1 MPATELISNDLFL
14 MLKSRF
20 PSIKLGN
27 DQGMSTVNPKEAV
40 YFDFDFV
47 INGEKLASISVSI
60 AEDGVMKL
68 FYSKDILQNQNNI
81 VKEKWFDF
89 LRDMRKFAKKKL
101 LSFEPSDIAKKN
113 LDKRDYEQMSAEA
126 RRTKSEEDKMNESK
140 LFGSSKSSYQTLE
153 NTRLIIRHSQKV
165 NEESVGSRTR
175 HISAI
180 FVENGNGE
188 RFQYPF
194 NHLAGARAMM
204 RHVANGGNPYD
215 SFGQYIVGLSEQVYN
230 LRKFNS
236 LMHRNAFVENTQLSN
251 IADAARQKTLGIKK
265 TLERVQSQSGYEN
278 IKENFA
284 GYERKQL
291 DDATIES
298 LKNMFTIQQFNEELV
313 ELFPYITDLLE
324 SGSGDKPEHPD
335 TDQDDKRWDD
345 AEKANGDE
353 DMEEAKP
360 FVKGDDP
367 KTSDYSDSDAAD
379 EPVDMKA
386 RRDDSYELM
395 KAIDSV
401 PLIKMEPF
409 SKDAITKAIDGQQAQ
424 IKTLRQAAAEN
435 PKDKKAQ
442 YAVEKAE
449 ARLGLLQARLAT
461 ADPKADST
469 VTKNALTIEHLATH
483 VKDDRISLLLS
494 RISDDYPSMST
505 EEKKEVNML
514 IRKMMSKVK
523 LVPMFASEG
532 TTFEELESMLDKEET
547 SIESTQTTET
557 TDLEAAYE
565 ALLDK
570 TISEKS
576 ELLSTDNDVK
586 SRAIEA
592 LNELMAQHFPVGTN
606 GMNAIESLR
615 GIIDDATL
623 FQEFKAMSKED
634 SDICVRP
641 AIMQWIESNA
651 PDLVG
656 QIDTGDMKPVKA
668 PKENDE
674 SEVDNEPKEDSALNE
689 VEEFVKSLYDRHTG
703 RFPRGET
710 GVLASVEKKFGEKA
724 VNHAHTII
732 ETLKQSFDENIMRM
746 RKLAGVS

>member
-1 MPATELISNDLFL
+1 MPATELISNDLFSK
-14 MLKSRF
+14 LKSRF

-27 DQGMSTVNPKEAV
+27 AEGMSTVNPKEAV

-47 INGEKLASISVSI
+47 IKGEKIASISISV
-60 AEDGVMKL
+60 AEEGIMKL
-68 FYSKDILQNQNNI
+68 FYSKDILQNQNRI

-89 LRDMRKFAKKKL
+89 LRDMRNFAKKKL

-126 RRTKSEEDKMNESK
+126 RKAKSEEDKMNESK
-140 LFGSSKSSYQTLE
+140 LFGSSKSSYQKLE

-180 FVENGNGE
+180 FIENANGE

-194 NHLAGARAMM
+194 NHLAGARAMQ

-215 SFGQYIVGLSEQVYN
+215 PFGQYVVGLSEQVYN

-236 LMHRNAFVENTQLSN
+236 LMHRNAFTENTNLSG
-251 IADAARQKTLGIKK
+251 IAEAARAKTLGIKK
-265 TLERVQSQSGYEN
+265 TLERAQSQSGYES
-278 IKENFA
+278 IKEGFT

-298 LKNMFTIQQFNEELV
+298 LKNIFTIQQFNEELV
-313 ELFPYITDLLE
+313 DLFPYISDLV
-324 SGSGDKPEHPD
+324 S
-335 TDQDDKRWDD
+335 
-345 AEKANGDE
+345 E
-353 DMEEAKP
+353 DLSEAPK
-360 FVKGDDP
+360 FVKGATD
-367 KTSDYSDSDAAD
+367 KEGDYSDKDAAD
-379 EPVDMKA
+379 EPVDLKA

-395 KAIDSV
+395 QAVDAAPV
-401 PLIKMEPF
+401 IKMEPF
-409 SKDAITKAIDGQQAQ
+409 SKEAITKALAAQQAQ
-424 IKTLRQAAAEN
+424 IKELRRAAADN

-449 ARLGLLQARLAT
+449 ARLGLLQARLGT
-461 ADPKADST
+461 ADPKADNAT
-469 VTKNALTIEHLATH
+469 TKNALTIEHLATH
-483 VKDDRISLLLS
+483 VKDDKISLLLS
-494 RISDDYPSMST
+494 RISDDYPTMSK
-505 EEKKEVNML
+505 EEKQEVNMT
-514 IRKMMSKVK
+514 IRKMMGKVK

-532 TTFEELESMLDKEET
+532 TTFEELESMLGDDAAPAEERET
-547 SIESTQTTET
+547 AES

-576 ELLSTDNDVK
+576 DLLSTDEDVK
-586 SRAIEA
+586 ARALEA
-592 LNELMAQHFPVGTN
+592 LNELMAEHFPVGTN

-615 GIIDDATL
+615 GIIDDAAL
-623 FQEFKAMSKED
+623 FQEFKAMSQED
-634 SDICVRP
+634 ADACARP
-641 AIMQWIESNA
+641 AIMQWVESNA
-651 PDLVG
+651 PDLAG
-656 QIDTGDMKPVKA
+656 QIDTGDMKAAA
-668 PKENDE
+668 PKEADE
-674 SEVDNEPKEDSALNE
+674 PEDKEEPTEEDNQL
-689 VEEFVKSLYDRHTG
+689 VELSEFVKSLYDSHTG

-724 VNHAHTII
+724 VNHAQAMI
-732 ETLKQSFDENIMRM
+732 ENLKQSFDENIMRM